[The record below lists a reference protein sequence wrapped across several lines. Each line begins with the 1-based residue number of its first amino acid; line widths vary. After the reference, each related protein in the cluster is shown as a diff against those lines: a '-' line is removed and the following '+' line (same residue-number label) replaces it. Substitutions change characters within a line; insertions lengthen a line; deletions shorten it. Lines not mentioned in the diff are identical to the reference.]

1 MTSPEPELWVA
12 GTSQPGCQIHP
23 ASEENGKNW
32 GGGGRER
39 GEEGGGR
46 GGEGGGGEDVLEL
59 ECSGTSDN
67 GYS

>member
-32 GGGGRER
+32 GGGEGRER

-46 GGEGGGGEDVLEL
+46 GGEGGGGRM
-59 ECSGTSDN
+59 SWN
-67 GYS
+67 